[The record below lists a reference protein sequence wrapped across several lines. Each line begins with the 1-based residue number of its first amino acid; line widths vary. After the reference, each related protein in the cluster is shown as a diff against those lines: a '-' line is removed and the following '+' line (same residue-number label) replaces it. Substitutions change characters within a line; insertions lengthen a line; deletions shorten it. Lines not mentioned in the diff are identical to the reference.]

1 MPVAVATSLSPSLLC
16 RPASPRAQV
25 AAHLMVLDTVACYW
39 DFPPLCPPPPSS
51 LPATVLSAVGLG
63 PLLSYVSSW
72 FHFKLLCMHSLI
84 SRKVAFTIL
93 HPSLFSPAVPYPL
106 HAFRPKLTRVY

>member
-39 DFPPLCPPPPSS
+39 DFPPLCPPPPLPS
-51 LPATVLSAVGLG
+51 LP
-63 PLLSYVSSW
+63 P
-72 FHFKLLCMHSLI
+72 
-84 SRKVAFTIL
+84 
-93 HPSLFSPAVPYPL
+93 FSPPL
-106 HAFRPKLTRVY
+106 DWVRFSPMSRLGSILNYFVCIL